1 MSWNIWKQIYNIL
14 KPIEYSITNSK
25 KEVYSNECLL
35 KKKKKAER
43 AQITYHYT
51 SKSKNYNKS
60 NPKLEEKE

>member
-1 MSWNIWKQIYNIL
+1 MSA
-14 KPIEYSITNSK
+14 YS
-25 KEVYSNECLL
+25 